1 LVISPSEIL
10 RRKTIAANRGPGKLP
25 FRRDAFTDFLCAAC
39 GSHSALREKADEAR
53 GTRADYEQQ
62 LPRID
67 GINFPP
73 SPDTRRGDR
82 RKSRLKHVE
91 CGRRASLLALRPSLI
106 AAGGTAGGD
115 ERISDRM
122 QIMHPVRT
130 EICRTRPGRPM
141 RSGPCSC
148 FVTN

>member
-1 LVISPSEIL
+1 MKKRRRPPRDAAVFPSAPTLVISPSEIL

-67 GINFPP
+67 GINFAPR
-73 SPDTRRGDR
+73 PDTRRGDR
-82 RKSRLKHVE
+82 RKSRLKQSNVAGAHHQPI
-91 CGRRASLLALRPSLI
+91 LRPSPI
-106 AAGGTAGGD
+106 ALLTGAPKATN
-115 ERISDRM
+115 
-122 QIMHPVRT
+122 
-130 EICRTRPGRPM
+130 
-141 RSGPCSC
+141 RS
-148 FVTN
+148 

>member
-1 LVISPSEIL
+1 MKKRRRPPRDAAVFPSAPTLVISPSEIL

-25 FRRDAFTDFLCAAC
+25 FRRDVFTDFLCAAC

-73 SPDTRRGDR
+73 PPDTRRGDR

-91 CGRRASLLALRPSLI
+91 CGRRASPTDI
-106 AAGGTAGGD
+106 AAESDRAADGGAEGD
-115 ERISDRM
+115 E
-122 QIMHPVRT
+122 
-130 EICRTRPGRPM
+130 
-141 RSGPCSC
+141 
-148 FVTN
+148 